1 MFTHCLSCKARLPE
15 PGVLDRPIP
24 GDRIAYDPDLGR
36 LWSVCGTCRSWTLA
50 PIEERWET
58 VEELEG
64 IVTRKRAQR
73 GGARTRLLSR
83 TDNIALF
90 QFERLEIVRIGDS
103 SRLEQAAWRYGRDV
117 RELWLAAKRGRHTS
131 LSTISGD
138 AGSAVTLGAAF
149 IGGVLTHALP
159 WRYAFQNP
167 TEVRR
172 WLRFGDTAWSG
183 HQQCRIC
190 GFSIR
195 RLSFFDSKILMLHP
209 QEEEHIGPALSRQ
222 CPSCKDVLEGGLHLT
237 GLAAEQTLRRVL
249 AHQHF
254 AGATKQ
260 DIEAATNLI
269 EREGQSQLMG
279 VLLRLANQLRDMP
292 PVAAIAL
299 EVAANEARES
309 RLLRLEIGSLEQ
321 YWREAEALASIVD
334 GELTWISG
342 VERLRLRGMG
352 GL

>member
-1 MFTHCLSCKARLPE
+1 MFTHCLSCTARLPE
-15 PGVLDRPIP
+15 PGVMDHPVP
-24 GDRIAYDPDLGR
+24 GDRIAYDPERGR
-36 LWSVCGTCRSWTLA
+36 LWSVCGTCRSWSLA

-64 IVTRKRAQR
+64 IVTRRHVRR
-73 GGARTRLLSR
+73 GRARTRLLSR

-103 SRLEQAAWRYGRDV
+103 NRLEEAAWRYGRDA
-117 RELWLAAKRGRHTS
+117 RERWLAASSVGASS
-131 LSTISGD
+131 LGVR
-138 AGSAVTLGAAF
+138 SAVTLGAAF
-149 IGGVLTHALP
+149 VGGVVTRTLP

-172 WLRFGDTAWSG
+172 WLRFGACAWSG
-183 HQQCRIC
+183 RQQCRIC

-195 RLSFFDSKILMLHP
+195 RLSFFDRKILMLHP
-209 QEEEHIGPALSRQ
+209 QKDEHIGPALSRQ

-249 AHQHF
+249 AYQHF
-254 AGATKQ
+254 AGATRQ

-269 EREGQSQLMG
+269 EREGQTQLVG
-279 VLLRLANQLRDMP
+279 VLLRLSNQLGDMP
-292 PVAAIAL
+292 PVGAIAL

-309 RLLRLEIGSLEQ
+309 RLLRLEMGSLEQ
-321 YWREAEALASIVD
+321 SWREAEALASIVD
-334 GELTWISG
+334 GELTWMSG
-342 VERLRLRGMG
+342 VERLRLRAVG